1 VPALAQVAPVP
12 RERAL
17 ARELEAQG
25 AARVPALVQSRER
38 ERASVPVPV
47 PAQGSVR
54 ERVPEVLVQV
64 RLDAAASARA
74 EGVLALA
81 AQVSGA
87 RVLEAQALGALAS
100 EVLVLEALALAAAA
114 WAVLASAVRA

>member
-1 VPALAQVAPVP
+1 MRAVLALAQVAPVA

-38 ERASVPVPV
+38 ERASVP
-47 PAQGSVR
+47 AQGSVR

-64 RLDAAASARA
+64 RPDAAALARA

-81 AQVSGA
+81 ALVSGA

>member
-1 VPALAQVAPVP
+1 MQALAQVVPVA

-17 ARELEAQG
+17 ELVTQG

-38 ERASVPVPV
+38 ASVPV

-54 ERVPEVLVQV
+54 ARVPEALAQV
-64 RLDAAASARA
+64 RPDAAASARA

-87 RVLEAQALGALAS
+87 RVLGAQASEARAS
-100 EVLVLEALALAAAA
+100 EVLVLEVLVLEAQASAAAA
-114 WAVLASAVRA
+114 

>member
-1 VPALAQVAPVP
+1 VQALAQVVPVA

-17 ARELEAQG
+17 ELVTQG
-25 AARVPALVQSRER
+25 AARVPALVQSR

-54 ERVPEVLVQV
+54 ARVPEALAQV
-64 RLDAAASARA
+64 RPDAAASARA

-87 RVLEAQALGALAS
+87 RVLGAQASEARAS
-100 EVLVLEALALAAAA
+100 EVLVLEVLVLEAQASAAAA
-114 WAVLASAVRA
+114 

>member
-1 VPALAQVAPVP
+1 MQALAQVAPVA

-17 ARELEAQG
+17 ARELGTQG
-25 AARVPALVQSRER
+25 AARVPALVQSW
-38 ERASVPVPV
+38 ERASVPV

-54 ERVPEVLVQV
+54 ARVPEALAQV
-64 RLDAAASARA
+64 RPDAAASARA

>member
-1 VPALAQVAPVP
+1 VQALAQVVPVA

-17 ARELEAQG
+17 ELVTQG

-38 ERASVPVPV
+38 ASVPV

-54 ERVPEVLVQV
+54 ARVPEALAQV
-64 RLDAAASARA
+64 RPDAAASARA

-81 AQVSGA
+81 AQVSGT
-87 RVLEAQALGALAS
+87 RVLGAQASEARAS
-100 EVLVLEALALAAAA
+100 EVLVLEVLVLEAQASAAAA
-114 WAVLASAVRA
+114 

>member
-1 VPALAQVAPVP
+1 MPALAQVAPV
-12 RERAL
+12 

-38 ERASVPVPV
+38 ERASVPVP
-47 PAQGSVR
+47 AQGSVR

-64 RLDAAASARA
+64 RPDAAALARA

-114 WAVLASAVRA
+114 WAVLASAARA

>member
-1 VPALAQVAPVP
+1 MQALAQVAPVA

-17 ARELEAQG
+17 ARELGTQG
-25 AARVPALVQSRER
+25 AARVPALVQSW

-54 ERVPEVLVQV
+54 ARVPEALAQV
-64 RLDAAASARA
+64 RPDAAASARA

-114 WAVLASAVRA
+114 WAVLASAARA